1 MYAFLAQVLPFT
13 DTQLESLYLYGRFL
27 LPRLPRE
34 LDGAMDLGDD
44 VVLAALRTE
53 TTGTFDVSLGAGG
66 GEQMLPT
73 AFSGE
78 GSGPQNEAKQAALST
93 IIETLNERFGSN
105 LGQAD
110 LVWAQQQL
118 AVTVEDPAIRASALA
133 NTEGNFA
140 YTFDRRFE
148 GLVIDRH
155 DENAEMLRR
164 FLDQP
169 DFAEMFTAWARS
181 ETFRQIRDQAESA

>member
-13 DTQLESLYLYGRFL
+13 DTQLEALYIYGRFL

-34 LDGAMDLGDD
+34 HDGAMDLGDD

-53 TTGTFDVSLGAGG
+53 TTGTFDVGLGTGDG
-66 GEQMLPT
+66 QQTLPG
-73 AFSGE
+73 AFTGQ
-78 GSGPQNEAKQAALST
+78 GAGPQNEAKQAALST
-93 IIETLNERFGSN
+93 IIETLNDKFGSN
-105 LGQAD
+105 LGEAD
-110 LVWAQQQL
+110 LIWAQQQL
-118 AVTVEDPAIRASALA
+118 AVTVEDPEIRASALA
-133 NTEGNFA
+133 NTEQNFG

-155 DENAEMLRR
+155 DANGEMLRR

-169 DFAEMFTAWARS
+169 EFANLFTAWARS
-181 ETFRQIRDQAESA
+181 ETFRQIRDDAGA